1 MKKAIAGIML
11 AGMAGMV
18 GASAANAQGEASWD
32 FDGYVGAVY
41 DYRDRGLKLSDGDVA
56 AFGSVAA
63 FHETGFYVGLDA
75 ASIKDGFGNDAR
87 TEFYA
92 GYSHDA
98 GDYIYDFSVEAEGI
112 HGKTS
117 EFYPEI
123 KVSMARD
130 FGIAYIRGGVAY
142 APEGRWNTPDVD
154 SFYNYLDLELPIP
167 LASNLTLLTHIGHD
181 FRNGKSNLWDWSVGV
196 SAFVMENLELSV
208 SYESNSLDQRIGKDG
223 FAISAK
229 IYF

>member
-1 MKKAIAGIML
+1 MKSIIAGIML
-11 AGMAGMV
+11 AGISVTTVSAQEAEWDFDAYV
-18 GASAANAQGEASWD
+18 GASS
-32 FDGYVGAVY
+32 
-41 DYRDRGLKLSDGDVA
+41 DYRDRGLRLSDGDFS

-92 GYSHDA
+92 GYTIDA

-112 HGKTS
+112 HGDSS
-117 EFYPEI
+117 EFYPELKASI
-123 KVSMARD
+123 ARD

-142 APEGRWNTPDVD
+142 AFEGRWNTPGVD
-154 SFYNYLDLELPIP
+154 SFYNYLDLELPVP
-167 LASNLTLLTHIGHD
+167 LAPSLTLLTHVGYDIRDG
-181 FRNGKSNLWDWSVGV
+181 RSNLWDWSVGL
-196 SAFVMENLELSV
+196 SAFVMDNLELSV
-208 SYESNSLDQRIGKDG
+208 SYESNSLDQAIGKNG
-223 FAISAK
+223 FMFGAK